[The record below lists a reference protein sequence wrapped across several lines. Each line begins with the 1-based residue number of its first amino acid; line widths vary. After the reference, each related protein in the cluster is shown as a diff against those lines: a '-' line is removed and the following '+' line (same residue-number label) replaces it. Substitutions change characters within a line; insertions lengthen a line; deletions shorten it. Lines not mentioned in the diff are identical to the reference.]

1 MKKLTLFAL
10 AILMFATCIFAAC
23 ESNGGESS
31 LPSADASDATS
42 VEESKGEDSATTED
56 SSELLVDEDSDDA
69 SSAPEESSL
78 DAESS
83 LDEESSEPEE
93 SSLDE
98 ESSEPEES
106 SRGEESSDEEKKIQR
121 VKLLFSRYTQKPIF
135 VMIGTCEQ
143 GALVTAR
150 LGDQEVTVQSYM
162 GWFEVSLAN
171 TSNLQIVDVYF
182 TQTVNGVKQERQT
195 LKARPTE
202 PEYLWTR
209 AIGSNKEFQFFLDL
223 MVPDFEGTNLYNES
237 ILNQMKKRVSDRLD
251 QMHKYNKDA
260 EIVYMIVPSP
270 MTTYPELVPE
280 RYTKTDGITAFDQIT
295 GKLKEAG
302 ATVIDLRDTFNKH
315 KNDEM
320 PIYYKLDS
328 HWADY
333 GAYLAYVELFEHIS
347 KKFPDA
353 KPRDIDEFKW
363 TADYYTSADACLYLG
378 IPQVQVKEYGYY
390 REFDFA
396 DPGNIT
402 SVPRYRGMQLIYN
415 DLTCDEKVFTTN
427 RSNLPSC
434 VVYRDSYS
442 AAIYDL
448 IPEKMNKTHYI
459 GMWSYA
465 WQSWTVNNEKPD
477 YVIYILSEW
486 NAKEAVFN

>member
-1 MKKLTLFAL
+1 MKRLTLFTL
-10 AILMFATCIFAAC
+10 VLVMFATCIFAAC
-23 ESNGGESS
+23 ESESESGTSSVIEESS
-31 LPSADASDATS
+31 EISL
-42 VEESKGEDSATTED
+42 EESKGESEEISKSSSAESLEE
-56 SSELLVDEDSDDA
+56 SSEESVEAESTLPDEESK
-69 SSAPEESSL
+69 PEESSKP
-78 DAESS
+78 
-83 LDEESSEPEE
+83 DEESEPDELSEP
-93 SSLDE
+93 DE
-98 ESSEPEES
+98 TSAPD
-106 SRGEESSDEEKKIQR
+106 ESSDEEKKIQR
-121 VKLLFSRYTQKPIF
+121 VKLLFSRYTQNPIF
-135 VMIGTCEQ
+135 VMIGTCEP
-143 GALVTAR
+143 GAMITAR
-150 LGDQEVTVQSYM
+150 LGEQEVTVPSYM
-162 GWFEVSLAN
+162 GWFEISLEN
-171 TSNLQIVDVYF
+171 TGKLSIIDVQF
-182 TQTVNGVKQERQT
+182 TQTVNGVKQEKQT

-209 AIGSNKEFQFFLDL
+209 AIGSNKQFQFFLDL

-237 ILNQMKKRVSDRLD
+237 ILNQMKNRVSTRVD
-251 QMHKYNKDA
+251 QLHQYNKDA
-260 EIVYMIVPSP
+260 EIIYMIVPSP

-280 RYTKTDGITAFDQIT
+280 RYTQTKGITAFDQVT

-302 ATVIDLRDTFNKH
+302 ATVIDLRDTFKEH

-353 KPRDIDEFKW
+353 KPRDIDDFTW

-378 IPQVQVKEYGYY
+378 IPQVQVKEYGSY

-415 DLTCDEKVFTTN
+415 DLTTEEKTFNTN

-448 IPEKMNKTHYI
+448 IPERMNKTHYI
-459 GMWSYA
+459 GMWSYG
-465 WQSWTVNNEKPD
+465 WQTWTINNEKPD
-477 YVIYILSEW
+477 YVIYIVSEW
-486 NAKEAVFN
+486 NAKEIVFN